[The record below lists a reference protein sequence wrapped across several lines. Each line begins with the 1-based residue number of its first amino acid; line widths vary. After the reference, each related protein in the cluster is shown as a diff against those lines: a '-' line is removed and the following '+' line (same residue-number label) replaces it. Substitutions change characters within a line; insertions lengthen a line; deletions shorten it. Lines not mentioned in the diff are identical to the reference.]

1 MQNNMALPPDMAALF
16 GPAFII
22 MIICSLLMSLAMA
35 ILFIV
40 IWWRILKKVGWPSPL
55 AFLMMIPLANTI
67 VPICLA
73 FSKWPVHQE
82 LEELRAFKANFKDG
96 TESV

>member
-1 MQNNMALPPDMAALF
+1 MQNNMALPPNIAELF
-16 GPAFII
+16 GPAFMI
-22 MIICSLLMSLAMA
+22 MIVCSLLISLAMA

-55 AFLMMIPLANTI
+55 AFLMMVPLANTI
-67 VPICLA
+67 LPICLA
-73 FSKWPVHQE
+73 FSKWPVLQE
-82 LEELRAFKANFKDG
+82 LEELRAFKAKFKDG

>member
-1 MQNNMALPPDMAALF
+1 MQETMVMPADLAAMF
-16 GPAFII
+16 GPMMA
-22 MIICSLLMSLAMA
+22 MMLICSLLMSLAMA

-40 IWWRILKKVGWPSPL
+40 IWWRILKKVGWPSPM
-55 AFLMMIPLANTI
+55 AFLMLIPLANTI

-82 LEELRAFKANFKDG
+82 LEELKAFKAKFKDG
-96 TESV
+96 N